1 MRVLSWH
8 GTEGTV
14 IVMPTD
20 DDTCE
25 AELTDTERTRGTIK
39 VFECS
44 KCGKSWEQVWSDD
57 FTFCPYCGRRVN
69 YADE

>member
-57 FTFCPYCGRRVN
+57 FTFCPYCGRRIVN
-69 YADE
+69 ADE